1 MRFFLLIC
9 LSSFVFADEIL
20 LLTQFNKQDFQN
32 KNLHEYVMSE
42 KLDGVRGIWDGKS
55 LKTRKNQTITP
66 PAFFMKNFPPF
77 ALDGE
82 LWINRNQFD
91 LVSSLIRTTRSD
103 ANLWKKVSY
112 NVFDVPKACEEFNL
126 NPCSLENRLQVLQKY
141 LQKNPNPYIKI
152 IPQIPI
158 ENEKHLNEFYENI
171 VKNKGEG
178 VVIRKNLNP
187 YERGRSKQ
195 ALKLKPYNDAEC
207 QVIGYTKGK
216 GKFENQVGALICKTT
231 DNKIIKI
238 GSGLKDK
245 DRKNPPSIGTI
256 ITYKFSGL
264 TKNSLPRFPVF
275 LRIRE

>member
-1 MRFFLLIC
+1 MKIFFLFC
-9 LSSFVFADEIL
+9 FYSLSFADEIL

-42 KLDGVRGIWDGKS
+42 KLDGVRGIWNGKT
-55 LKTRKNQTITP
+55 LKTRKDQIITP
-66 PAFFMKNFPPF
+66 PSFFMKNFPSF

-82 LWINRNQFD
+82 LWMDRNNFD
-91 LVSSLIRTTRSD
+91 SISSLIRTTHID
-103 ANLWKKVSY
+103 INLWKKVSY
-112 NVFDVPKACEEFNL
+112 NVFDVPNACEEFNL
-126 NPCSLENRLQVLQKY
+126 NPCSLENRLQVLEKY
-141 LQKNPNPYIKI
+141 LQENSNPYIKI

-158 ENEKHLNEFYENI
+158 KNEKHLNDFYENI

-178 VVIRKNLNP
+178 VVIRKNLGS

-216 GKFENQVGALICKTT
+216 GKFENQIGALICKTT

-245 DRKNPPSIGTI
+245 DRKNPPSIGAI
-256 ITYKFSGL
+256 ITYKFSGF

>member
-9 LSSFVFADEIL
+9 FSSFVFADEIL

-32 KNLHEYVMSE
+32 KNLNEYVMSE

-66 PAFFMKNFPPF
+66 PSFFMKNFPPF

-82 LWINRNQFD
+82 LWISRNQFD
-91 LVSSLIRTTRSD
+91 LISSLIRTTHSD
-103 ANLWKKVSY
+103 ENLWKKVSY
-112 NVFDVPKACEEFNL
+112 NVFDVPNACEEFDL
-126 NPCSLENRLQVLQKY
+126 NPCNLENRLQVLQKY

-178 VVIRKNLNP
+178 VVIRKSLNP
-187 YERGRSKQ
+187 YEKGRSKQ

-216 GKFENQVGALICKTT
+216 GRFENQIGALICKTM
-231 DNKIIKI
+231 DGKIIKI
-238 GSGLKDK
+238 GSGLKDQ